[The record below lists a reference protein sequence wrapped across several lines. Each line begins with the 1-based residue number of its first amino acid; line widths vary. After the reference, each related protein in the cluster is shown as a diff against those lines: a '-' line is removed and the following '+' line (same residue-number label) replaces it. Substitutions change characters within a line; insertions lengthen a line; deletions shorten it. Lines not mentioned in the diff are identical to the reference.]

1 MIQTVNETTI
11 ISNIFW
17 KFSKGFLQFIL
28 MILIFRNINIS
39 DYGWY
44 ITTISIFELAAILSL
59 PGVMKIALRSALL
72 NDARFSNLLGLKFL
86 LLPTL
91 LLGFFYAPYWTAV
104 PILIAIIADQ
114 IAMFA
119 KVKLNEQKK
128 YLSFNIFEIL
138 KPFFLILGLSA
149 YIIIYKDK
157 ISLNFLVWLYC
168 FSSVLATFLNIL
180 YSKKSASLSLKI
192 SMPTKIDL
200 SQSFYASGNGLIG
213 IFIKRG
219 SILFT
224 AIALSS
230 TEVVYVNIMIQI
242 WSIFAV
248 IFTGVSL
255 SLTRDIYDVSSNYKT
270 LKNTYLR
277 PLAALIL
284 IISISSIVLNIWGSF
299 FLNLIFGEES
309 LGAKDII
316 YFSPLILLFQLPQL
330 ILMSALMRQKK
341 EKLILLLNCI
351 SILIFSLI
359 LFLFTFNLLNLV
371 KILLCF
377 VLFASFI
384 YSLAFFK
391 PNILEHVINRKLKQ
405 TKK

>member
-1 MIQTVNETTI
+1 MIQTVKETTI

-44 ITTISIFELAAILSL
+44 ITTISVFELAAILSL

-72 NDARFSNLLGLKFL
+72 NDGRFSNLLGLKFL
-86 LLPTL
+86 FLPTL
-91 LLGFFYAPYWTAV
+91 LLGFFYVPNWTAV
-104 PILIAIIADQ
+104 PILIATIADQ

-119 KVKLNEQKK
+119 KVKLNEQRK

-138 KPFFLILGLSA
+138 KPFFLILGISA

-168 FSSVLATFLNIL
+168 FSSLLATFLNIL

-192 SMPTKIDL
+192 SMPNKIDL
-200 SQSFYASGNGLIG
+200 TQSFYASGNGLIG

-255 SLTRDIYDVSSNYKT
+255 SLTRDIYDRSSNYKT

-299 FLNLIFGEES
+299 FLYLIFGEES

-316 YFSPLILLFQLPQL
+316 HFSPLILLFQLPQL

-341 EKLILLLNCI
+341 EKLILFLNCT

-359 LFLFTFNLLNLV
+359 LFLFTFNLLSLA

-377 VLFASFI
+377 ILFASFI

-391 PNILEHVINRKLKQ
+391 PNIFKHV
-405 TKK
+405 

>member
-1 MIQTVNETTI
+1 MVKTVNESTI

-17 KFSKGFLQFIL
+17 KFLKGFLTF
-28 MILIFRNINIS
+28 MSVILIFRNINIS

-44 ITTISIFELAAILSL
+44 ITTISVFELAAILSL

-72 NDARFSNLLGLKFL
+72 NDKRFSNLLGLKLLFL
-86 LLPTL
+86 PLL
-91 LLGFFYAPYWTAV
+91 LLGFFYVPDWIAV
-104 PILIAIIADQ
+104 PILIAVIADQ

-119 KVKLNEQKK
+119 KIRLNEQKK
-128 YLSFNIFEIL
+128 YLSFNLFECL
-138 KPFFLILGLSA
+138 KPFLLILGVSV

-168 FSSVLATFLNIL
+168 FSSVLASFLNIL
-180 YSKKSASLSLKI
+180 YSKKFASFSLKI

-224 AIALSS
+224 AIILSS
-230 TEVVYVNIMIQI
+230 AEVAYMNIMVQI

-248 IFTGVSL
+248 VFTGVSL
-255 SLTRDIYDVSSNYKT
+255 SLTRDIYDNSSSYKV
-270 LKNTYLR
+270 LKNTYFR
-277 PLAALIL
+277 PLVVLIL
-284 IISISSIVLNIWGSF
+284 TISMSSIVLNIWGGF

-309 LGAKDII
+309 LGARDII
-316 YFSPLILLFQLPQL
+316 HFSPLILLFQLPQL
-330 ILMSALMRQKK
+330 ILMSAFMRQKK
-341 EKLILLLNCI
+341 EKLILILNCI
-351 SILIFSLI
+351 SILIFSII
-359 LFLFTFNLLNLV
+359 LYLFAFNLLSLV

-377 VLFASFI
+377 TIFASFI
-384 YSLAFFK
+384 YFLAFLK
-391 PNILEHVINRKLKQ
+391 PNIFKHI
-405 TKK
+405 

>member
-1 MIQTVNETTI
+1 MIQTVKETTI

-17 KFSKGFLQFIL
+17 KFSKGFLQFTL

-44 ITTISIFELAAILSL
+44 ITTISVFELAAILSL

-72 NDARFSNLLGLKFL
+72 NDERFSNLLGLKL
-86 LLPTL
+86 LFLPTL
-91 LLGFFYAPYWTAV
+91 LLGFFYVPNWIAV
-104 PILIAIIADQ
+104 PILIAVIADQ

-119 KVKLNEQKK
+119 KIKLNEQKK
-128 YLSFNIFEIL
+128 YLSFNIFEML
-138 KPFFLILGLSA
+138 KPFFLILGVIA

-157 ISLNFLVWLYC
+157 ISLDFLVWLYC

-180 YSKKSASLSLKI
+180 YSKKSASFSLKI
-192 SMPTKIDL
+192 SMPNKIDL
-200 SQSFYASGNGLIG
+200 TQSFYASGNNLIG

-230 TEVVYVNIMIQI
+230 TDVVYMNIMIQI

-255 SLTRDIYDVSSNYKT
+255 SLTRDIYDRSSNYIT

-284 IISISSIVLNIWGSF
+284 IISIASIVLNIWGSF

-309 LGAKDII
+309 LGAKEII
-316 YFSPLILLFQLPQL
+316 HFSPLILLFQLPQL

-341 EKLILLLNCI
+341 EKLILFLNCI
-351 SILIFSLI
+351 SILIFSLV
-359 LFLFTFNLLNLV
+359 LFLFSFNLLSVV
-371 KILLCF
+371 KILLGF
-377 VLFASFI
+377 ILFASFI

-391 PNILEHVINRKLKQ
+391 PKIFKHI
-405 TKK
+405 